1 MKLLI
6 LTEILRGSLF
16 PNIGGLDSLPERGK
30 LFASLKAFHQESAI
44 VKVTEFSALEKYRWM
59 KWLPTFGLGYNLS
72 GAPVPTVGFSLSQ
85 IYNNLN
91 DKEKN
96 SKKIESILKSEL
108 MSQKEDSISLEI
120 ALKKVE
126 ILRGPLK
133 WLDAAQSIDD
143 EIFEAIKEKYLAK
156 ELSKE
161 AYLSA
166 KKALI
171 EKAIEDE
178 KQRQALQLAELE
190 VLKIA
195 KY

>member
-6 LTEILRGSLF
+6 LAEILRGSIF

-30 LFASLKAFHQESAI
+30 LFASLRAFHAEAAA

-59 KWLPTFGLGYNLS
+59 KWLPAFGLGYNLA

-126 ILRGPLK
+126 ILRGSFK
-133 WLDAAQSIDD
+133 WVEAAAQIDD
-143 EIFEAIKEKYLAK
+143 ELFEATKEKYFAK

-161 AYLSA
+161 AFLSA
-166 KKALI
+166 KKALVDR
-171 EKAIEDE
+171 AAADE
-178 KQRQALQLAELE
+178 KQRQELALAELE
-190 VLKIA
+190 ALNIA

>member
-1 MKLLI
+1 MIKVLFLVQ
-6 LTEILRGSLF
+6 ILRGPFLQ
-16 PNIGGLDSLPERGK
+16 PDSLPERGR
-30 LFASLKAFHQESAI
+30 LFASLRAFHAEAASA
-44 VKVTEFSALEKYRWM
+44 KVAEFSALEKYRFM

-72 GAPVPTVGFSLSQ
+72 GTPVPTVGFSLSQ
-85 IYNNLN
+85 IYTNLN

-96 SKKIESILKSEL
+96 SKKIESILRTEL

-133 WLDAAQSIDD
+133 WIDAKAQIDD
-143 EIFEAIKEKYLAK
+143 ELFEATKEKYLAK
-156 ELSKE
+156 ELPKE
-161 AYLSA
+161 TYLNA
-166 KKALI
+166 KKALL
-171 EKAIEDE
+171 ERAATDE
-178 KQRQALQLAELE
+178 QQRQALQLAELE

>member
-1 MKLLI
+1 MIKVIFLVQ
-6 LTEILRGSLF
+6 ILRGPFLQ
-16 PNIGGLDSLPERGK
+16 PDSLPERGR
-30 LFASLKAFHQESAI
+30 LFAALRAFHAEAASA
-44 VKVTEFSALEKYRWM
+44 KVAEFSALEKYRFM
-59 KWLPTFGLGYNLS
+59 KWLPTFGLGYNLA
-72 GAPVPTVGFSLSQ
+72 GTPVPTVGFSLSQ
-85 IYNNLN
+85 IYSNLN

-96 SKKIESILKSEL
+96 SKKIESILRAESL
-108 MSQKEDSISLEI
+108 SQKEDSISLEI

-143 EIFEAIKEKYLAK
+143 EIFVAIKEKYLAK

>member
-6 LTEILRGSLF
+6 LAEILRGSF
-16 PNIGGLDSLPERGK
+16 CIEHDTLPERGK

-59 KWLPTFGLGYNLS
+59 KWLPTFGLGYNLA

-96 SKKIESILKSEL
+96 SKKIESILRAESL
-108 MSQKEDSISLEI
+108 SQKEDSLNLEGAI
-120 ALKKVE
+120 KKVE
-126 ILRGPLK
+126 ILRGSLK
-133 WLDAAQSIDD
+133 WIDAKAQID
-143 EIFEAIKEKYLAK
+143 EELFEATKEKYLAK
-156 ELSKE
+156 ELPKE
-161 AYLSA
+161 TYLTA
-166 KKALI
+166 KKALL
-171 EKAIEDE
+171 ERAATDE
-178 KQRQALQLAELE
+178 QQRQALQLAELE